1 MDLFILKDEDPHGI
15 ETSIKDMGIVNYESY
30 CSRSNRQHD
39 WYEESGMD
47 IRSARLV
54 VILVTKAFLQQQS
67 RQWGVNVAVGNQ
79 KNNTIL
85 VLFTDPDDL
94 ATQDAFFSRWSSASF
109 SGIYTEPADLLA
121 SVKAHLMARPTISSS
136 EIIIEMYT
144 KAALFDEAL
153 AECIRYIM
161 SCRNMPARDSTE
173 RCIAITD
180 ALRKTAEICLA
191 TGNYKGFESYILE
204 AIRNVDEFPGPRV
217 LRLENDRVFLREL
230 LCYYYDNISGETQKS
245 DLLHREINGMSK
257 VHYSEEAA
265 LKSIH
270 LIFEVALRRFSL
282 YQQTTSRRSHS
293 NSDVHR
299 AIAGYLDSSIQLFS
313 AMTKNGAAEGFAA
326 CMIECYQ
333 RLAQYCG
340 VIGDTA
346 MEKKCI
352 DLLFS
357 MQQNTAAAPIAQS
370 EEAMLDY
377 KAIKAFLGMPL
388 PDSMIFDAFISHKSE
403 DISMAEPVYRFLKNR
418 GKEVF
423 LDRFSLPNLGQSEY
437 RNAILQAL
445 DNSTHL
451 ILVCS
456 DLAHIRSGWVAEEYN
471 LFLDEIREGRK
482 HGNLVLL
489 VPEALRRQIIQ
500 DAKKSLPIQ
509 LRPHEIISFEQFES
523 VLPDYIV

>member
-15 ETSIKDMGIVNYESY
+15 EAAIKDMGISSYESY
-30 CSRSNRQHD
+30 CSRSNRQAD
-39 WYEESGMD
+39 WYEESGLD
-47 IRSARLV
+47 IRSAKLV
-54 VILVTKAFLQQQS
+54 VILVTRAFLRQQS
-67 RQWGVNVAVGNQ
+67 RQWGVNVAVANQ
-79 KNNTIL
+79 KNNAIL
-85 VLFTDPDDL
+85 VLFTDPEDL
-94 ATQDAFFSRWSSASF
+94 ETQDAFFAKWSSGSF
-109 SGIYTEPADLLA
+109 AGIYTNPADLLS
-121 SVKAHLMARPTISSS
+121 SVKARLLSQPSISSS
-136 EIIIEMYT
+136 EIIIEMYI
-144 KAALFDEAL
+144 KAALFDEAMT
-153 AECIRYIM
+153 ECIRYIM

-180 ALRKTAEICLA
+180 ALRKTAEVCLA
-191 TGNYKGFESYILE
+191 IGNYKGFESYILE
-204 AIRNVDEFPGPRV
+204 AIRNVEDFTGPRV
-217 LRLENDRVFLREL
+217 VRLENDRIFLRQL
-230 LCYYYDNISGETQKS
+230 LCYYYENISCETQKAAQ
-245 DLLHREINGMSK
+245 LQREINGMRK
-257 VHYSEEAA
+257 TLYSEEAA
-265 LKSIH
+265 QKTIM

-282 YQQTTSRRSHS
+282 YQQTASRYTHI
-293 NSDVHR
+293 NMDVHR

-313 AMTKNGAAEGFAA
+313 ALTKNGAAEGFSA
-326 CMIECYQ
+326 CMVECYE
-333 RLAQYCG
+333 RLAQYCR

-346 MEKKCI
+346 MEKKCV

-357 MQQNTAAAPIAQS
+357 LRQNGPEYPPVQS

-403 DISMAEPVYRFLKNR
+403 DIALAEPVYRFLKKK

-423 LDRFSLPNLGQSEY
+423 LDRFSLPDLGQSEY

-482 HGNLVLL
+482 HGNLILL
-489 VPEALRRQIIQ
+489 VPEALRLQIVK
-500 DAKKSLPIQ
+500 DGKKSLPIQ
-509 LRPHEIISFEQFES
+509 LRSHEIISLEQFES
-523 VLPDYIV
+523 ALLGYIV